1 MTTLLDDYFSVKDY
15 TRRMFKIHNKIPMSY
30 FSKKKTDEEFELII
44 EIYNRLKE
52 LPTYIYNDMEDGEN
66 VDITIDD
73 RFDDL
78 LDAVEDDPMNLK
90 NIDHYRE
97 MLTLIDTLEDQIIA

>member
-73 RFDDL
+73 RFGDL

-90 NIDHYRE
+90 NIDYYRE

>member
-1 MTTLLDDYFSVKDY
+1 MTALLDDHFSVKDY
-15 TRRMFKIHNKIPMSY
+15 TRIMFKIHNKIPMSY

-73 RFDDL
+73 RFGYL
-78 LDAVEDDPMNLK
+78 LDAVEGDPMNLK

>member
-73 RFDDL
+73 RFGDL

-90 NIDHYRE
+90 NIGHYRE

>member
-52 LPTYIYNDMEDGEN
+52 LPTYIYNDFEDGEN

-73 RFDDL
+73 RFGDL

-90 NIDHYRE
+90 NIDHYME